1 MEVWLQV
8 QGHLR
13 EFFPRLTEPA
23 RFPLERPATVREILA
38 MAGVPAEL
46 PGSVLCG
53 GLRVGLEHIPAD
65 GDQLMIL
72 SPLAGG

>member
-8 QGHLR
+8 QGHLK
-13 EFFPRLTEPA
+13 EFFPQLSEPA
-23 RFPLERPATVREILA
+23 RIPLERPVTVREILQA
-38 MAGVPAEL
+38 AGVPAEL

-53 GLRVGLEHIPAD
+53 GLRVGLEHTPAD
-65 GDQLMIL
+65 GDRLIIL